1 LAKRRRIRWQAL
13 QSHPLIFAGEV
24 SGNRSLLDGAL
35 KASGVTLH
43 SFYEVQRSSTALGLV
58 AEGLGAAVVPR
69 LAIQKNAY
77 PMIRTVELV
86 EPEVSRALVL
96 VTRKSAQ
103 LSPAARA
110 LYDRIVGGQRRRPDA
125 GAEGACRPAPRS
137 CNRSHS
143 RTRAVGAAG
152 VARIAAPC
160 QHIVC
165 TGLPIR
171 ALRIRIEAI
180 VLPRQ
185 IAIGVGLAIRTLR
198 ERVRLIDGALRI
210 RIELGLRGGSRLRDE
225 QCGRSGKRG
234 EQGQSNAAGMHGELL
249 VQ

>member
-1 LAKRRRIRWQAL
+1 M

-96 VTRKSAQ
+96 VTQ
-103 LSPAARA
+103 
-110 LYDRIVGGQRRRPDA
+110 
-125 GAEGACRPAPRS
+125 
-137 CNRSHS
+137 
-143 RTRAVGAAG
+143 VGAA
-152 VARIAAPC
+152 VACGAC
-160 QHIVC
+160 
-165 TGLPIR
+165 PIR
-171 ALRIRIEAI
+171 PHRR
-180 VLPRQ
+180 
-185 IAIGVGLAIRTLR
+185 
-198 ERVRLIDGALRI
+198 GATP
-210 RIELGLRGGSRLRDE
+210 
-225 QCGRSGKRG
+225 
-234 EQGQSNAAGMHGELL
+234 AA
-249 VQ
+249 